1 MTVGPAHHCLCVA
14 GSPQEDSLYRGKV
27 YQRHS
32 VEDLRRIVCT
42 EVRWIKDRI
51 VCTEV
56 RCIKDIV
63 WRT

>member
-1 MTVGPAHHCLCVA
+1 M
-14 GSPQEDSLYRGKV
+14 YRGKV

-42 EVRWIKDRI
+42 EVRCIRHSVEDLRRI

-56 RCIKDIV
+56 RRIRDIV